1 MTGPTA
7 LYDPEKILA
16 LDGMDEIERSEGAPN
31 PFWNRTRFEVIWK
44 LAEMSGLTSASNV
57 VIEPMRLATNEELF
71 LFHDSSYVETL
82 DLFGNMGVAFS
93 TRFGLPSPECPIFTN
108 VNEYAR
114 FTVGATVDAALGVAE
129 GRFKNAMS
137 FYGGFHHALKSKG
150 AGFCYLNDC
159 AVAIKVLRQRYPD
172 MKILY
177 LDTDV
182 HHGDGVQ
189 AAFYDDPSV
198 LTISIHEKSMGF
210 FPMSGDAKEIGIGAG
225 RGYNVNIPLP
235 PLTDGTEYTH
245 AFEEIVIP
253 LWEVYRPDLV
263 FWNVGADAHMND
275 PLADLMLTI
284 DTYQW
289 LSRTVREMVHLH
301 KQKLVMVGGGGYE
314 PVTTARVWS
323 LILADAAGI
332 CLPAVVPTDW
342 ALFCKERGLDVTRL
356 GWTDRPRRIDASHL
370 PKIRGSIDR
379 ALAQLRELVFP
390 VFGL

>member
-1 MTGPTA
+1 MTGITA
-7 LYDPEKILA
+7 FYGPKKILA
-16 LDGMDEIERSEGAPN
+16 LEGMDEIERSEGAPN
-31 PFWNRTRFEVIWK
+31 PFWNRARFEVTWK
-44 LAEMSGLTSASNV
+44 LAEKAGLASASNV
-57 VIEPMRLATNEELF
+57 SVEPMRLATNEELT
-71 LFHDSSYVETL
+71 LFHDPSYVETL

-114 FTVGATVDAALGVAE
+114 LTVGATIDAALGVAE

-137 FYGGFHHALKSKG
+137 FYGGFHHALRSKG

-159 AVAIKVLRQRYPD
+159 VVAIKVLRQRYPD

-198 LTISIHEKSMGF
+198 LTISMHEKSMGF
-210 FPMSGDAKEIGIGAG
+210 FPMSGGAEEIGIGAG
-225 RGYNVNIPLP
+225 RGYNVNIPFP

-245 AFEEIVIP
+245 AFEEIVVP
-253 LWEVYRPDLV
+253 LWEKYSPDLV

-275 PLADLMLTI
+275 PLADLMLTL

-289 LSRTVREMVHLH
+289 ISRTVREMVHLH
-301 KQKLVMVGGGGYE
+301 KQKLVMVGGGGYD

-323 LILADAAGI
+323 LVLADAAGI
-332 CLPAVVPTDW
+332 CLPPVVPLEW
-342 ALFCKERGLDVTRL
+342 AEFCEAQGLKVTRV
-356 GWTDRPRRIDASHL
+356 GWTDKPQRIDASHL
-370 PKIRGSIDR
+370 PKIRGSVDRAIDR
-379 ALAQLRELVFP
+379 LKQLVFP
-390 VFGL
+390 VFDL